1 MLSINI
7 ELTVEPDVFMNC
19 VLRQLSTREEG
30 GRKEF
35 ACVRGGEG
43 RGGGGWSLHVC
54 ELERD
59 EQSDRV

>member
-43 RGGGGWSLHVC
+43 GEGRGVGGVESACV
-54 ELERD
+54 
-59 EQSDRV
+59 